1 MVLLTVSLAPT
12 NETGKET
19 TLRRVLRVGGGRG
32 PVGNSSGYGKQ
43 VTYEKR
49 TDEYCICVYRC
60 SPPSE

>member
-32 PVGNSSGYGKQ
+32 PVGVAVGMAN
-43 VTYEKR
+43 R
-49 TDEYCICVYRC
+49 
-60 SPPSE
+60 